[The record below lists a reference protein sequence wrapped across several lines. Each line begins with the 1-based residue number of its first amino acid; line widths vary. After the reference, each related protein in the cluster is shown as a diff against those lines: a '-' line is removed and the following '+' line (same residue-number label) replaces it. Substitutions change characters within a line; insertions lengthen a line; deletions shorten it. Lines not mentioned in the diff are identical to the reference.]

1 VSAVAQIPD
10 LERIAGDFLREHP
23 GIQPLARVS
32 GTLPKS
38 FASAWVKVCQL
49 DARPE
54 QTFTAEHLISYLI
67 QLDCYAGSDPE
78 GAQAQAA
85 TLARAAR
92 AAIHQ
97 LAGQTVD
104 GAAVGRVAVTADA
117 RIPDT
122 SFAPPRERRIVTVEI
137 HAHVA

>member
-1 VSAVAQIPD
+1 MGAVAQIPD
-10 LERIAGDFLREHP
+10 LEQIAGDFLRDHP
-23 GIQPLARVS
+23 DIQPLARVS

-38 FASAWVKVCQL
+38 FASAWVKVTQL

-54 QTFTAEHLISYLI
+54 TTFTTDHLISYLL
-67 QLDCYAGSDPE
+67 QLDCYAGSEPE
-78 GAQAQAA
+78 GGQAQAA
-85 TLARAAR
+85 TLARAVR

-97 LAGQTVD
+97 LAGQTLD
-104 GAAVGRVAVTADA
+104 GAAVGRVQITADA

-137 HAHVA
+137 YAHAA